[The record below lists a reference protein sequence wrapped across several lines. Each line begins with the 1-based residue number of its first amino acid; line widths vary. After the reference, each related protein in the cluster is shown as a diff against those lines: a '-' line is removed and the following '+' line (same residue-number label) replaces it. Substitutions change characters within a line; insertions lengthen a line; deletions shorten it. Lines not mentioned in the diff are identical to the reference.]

1 MTLVDT
7 FPTHLIVKQNLL
19 CQLAKTCR
27 SSRLLASDALAH
39 LGLHPGQE
47 MILFAL
53 WEQDGL
59 TQNQLAERLE
69 VQPPTISK
77 MLQRL
82 GERQPSFIERRTCP
96 RDQRVTKVFLSTEG
110 KAQQTV
116 ICAQWQHL
124 EQQLFIG
131 LSEAETLLFKRLLTQ
146 IHHNA
151 QQPLTAFINAE
162 STANPQ
168 QQHPHSHIPNDPSKT

>member
-1 MTLVDT
+1 MTSAEL
-7 FPTHLIVKQNLL
+7 FPTHSTTQQNLL

-27 SSRLLASDALAH
+27 SSRLLAADALAH

-53 WEQDGL
+53 AQQDGL

-69 VQPPTISK
+69 VQPPTVSK

-82 GERQPSFIERRTCP
+82 SERKPSLIERHTCKH
-96 RDQRVTKVFLSTEG
+96 DQRVTKVFLSAEG
-110 KAQQTV
+110 KAQKPA
-116 ICAQWQHL
+116 IEGQWQRL
-124 EQQLFIG
+124 EQHLFADF
-131 LSEAETLLFKRLLTQ
+131 SEAEALLFQRLLAH

-151 QQPLTAFINAE
+151 QKPFDVCPKQDVEQDIKQNLEPNTV
-162 STANPQ
+162 ANTSP
-168 QQHPHSHIPNDPSKT
+168 